1 MRIKEFSELKIIN
14 YLINWVLI
22 LKILKILKILIQT
35 ENSQILFI
43 LIQTENSQIS
53 ENSWF
58 ST

>member
-35 ENSQILFI
+35 ENP
-43 LIQTENSQIS
+43 ENP
-53 ENSWF
+53 ENPDSD
-58 ST
+58 

>member
-35 ENSQILFI
+35 ENSKILFI
-43 LIQTENSQIS
+43 LISRKRPSNSKIS
-53 ENSWF
+53 ENS
-58 ST
+58 